1 MGFSSCSSEEIK
13 FIIPAKK
20 SVKNPF
26 QTTMMPPNWYQLSSN
41 DRPPYTYPNFRSLT
55 SFSKDFD
62 TVKFPSN
69 WEEICL
75 NGQPDKMEFCDIY
88 NRYFFS
94 TITFELS
101 KTLSEI
107 TLPLSSSG
115 LMPILARSTA
125 NLRLESTGLAGALA
139 DSESFIF
146 FMSGISL
153 GAVKSAA

>member
-13 FIIPAKK
+13 FISPAKK

-88 NRYFFS
+88 NRYFIDWPANR
-94 TITFELS
+94 TIAIFINKKANFPVINTFLRPGF
-101 KTLSEI
+101 
-107 TLPLSSSG
+107 PLE
-115 LMPILARSTA
+115 
-125 NLRLESTGLAGALA
+125 N
-139 DSESFIF
+139 
-146 FMSGISL
+146 
-153 GAVKSAA
+153 K